1 MLLWLLATCLL
12 SAGHA
17 DGDLEAAWPFGDPN
31 YVVNLTAR
39 HQFAPYVNAVSSLY
53 CRQMGLQG
61 LTCISKLPDQC
72 MLWDTTCSGNRTE
85 ALDEFFNNTGTMN
98 QLVYVGREYW
108 DNHRKDNGIPPD
120 TNAKILS
127 WLRDPDC
134 RSSFFEWHTEH
145 PDQPTWTYTDRIDNA
160 DVLQTVD
167 WSSIATTS
175 VPYGCCDACEMIGG
189 DVDVWYWP
197 VAGANTDCLASV
209 GTTAA
214 STIDEHLIITD
225 ARGIG
230 GGWWNPQPNP
240 YVTSAPSSSNPALL
254 QSIIARGHALI
265 SAPANSS
272 ESQTIVSQNG
282 FTLWV

>member
-12 SAGHA
+12 SAGQA
-17 DGDLEAAWPFGDPN
+17 DGDLEAAWPFNNSDSD
-31 YVVNLTAR
+31 YVNLTKI
-39 HQFAPYVNAVSSLY
+39 HIFAPYVNAVSSLY

-72 MLWDTTCSGNRTE
+72 MLWDKSCSGNITE

-98 QLVYVGREYW
+98 ALVYTGDEYYPRHREET
-108 DNHRKDNGIPPD
+108 GIPPD

-127 WLRDPDC
+127 WMRDPDC

-145 PDQPTWTYTDRIDNA
+145 PDQPTWTYTDRIDNT
-160 DVLQTVD
+160 DVLQTMNWDSV
-167 WSSIATTS
+167 ATTS
-175 VPYGCCDACEMIGG
+175 VPYGCCDACNLIGG
-189 DVDVWYWP
+189 DVDVYFWP
-197 VAGANTDCLASV
+197 VAGANTDCVASI

-214 STIDEHLIITD
+214 STIDQKLIITD

-240 YVTSAPSSSNPALL
+240 YLPTSASSSSNSAPLD
-254 QSIIARGHALI
+254 SIIARGHALI
-265 SAPANSS
+265 SAPADSS
-272 ESQTIVSQNG
+272 ESLTIVSQNG
-282 FTLWV
+282 FTL

>member
-17 DGDLEAAWPFGDPN
+17 DGDLEAAWPFGSPD
-31 YVVNLTAR
+31 YVVNLTTR

-53 CRQMGLQG
+53 CRQMGLKG
-61 LTCISKLPDQC
+61 LTCKSKLPDQC
-72 MLWDTTCSGNRTE
+72 MLWDMSCSGNRTE
-85 ALDEFFNNTGTMN
+85 ALDEFFNTTGTMN
-98 QLVYVGREYW
+98 QLVYHGREYW
-108 DNHRKDNGIPPD
+108 DNHRKDDGIPPD
-120 TNAKILS
+120 TNAKILT
-127 WLRDPDC
+127 WMRDPDC

-160 DVLQTVD
+160 DVLQTLD

-175 VPYGCCDACEMIGG
+175 VPYGCCEACNLVGG

-214 STIDEHLIITD
+214 STIDQNLIITD

-240 YVTSAPSSSNPALL
+240 YLTSALSSSSNPALL
-254 QSIIARGHALI
+254 QSIIARGHTLI

-272 ESQTIVSQNG
+272 ESQTIVSQSG
-282 FTLWV
+282 FTL

>member
-1 MLLWLLATCLL
+1 MLLWLLTTCLL

-17 DGDLEAAWPFGDPN
+17 DGDLEAGWPFGDPD

-39 HQFAPYVNAVSSLY
+39 HQFAPYVNAVSSLH
-53 CRQMGLQG
+53 CRQIGLKG
-61 LTCISKLPDQC
+61 LTCKSKLPDQC
-72 MLWDTTCSGNRTE
+72 MLWNTSCSGNRTE
-85 ALDEFFNNTGTMN
+85 ALDDFFNNTGTMMH
-98 QLVYVGREYW
+98 LVYHAIEYW
-108 DNHRKDNGIPPD
+108 DNHRKDSGIPPD

-127 WLRDPDC
+127 WMRDPDC

-160 DVLQTVD
+160 DVLQTLD
-167 WSSIATTS
+167 WDSVATTS
-175 VPYGCCDACEMIGG
+175 VPYGCCDACNLIGG
-189 DVDVWYWP
+189 NVDVWYWP
-197 VAGANTDCLASV
+197 VIGANTDCLASV

-214 STIDEHLIITD
+214 STIDQNLIIPD
-225 ARGIG
+225 DRGG

-240 YVTSAPSSSNPALL
+240 YVTSASSSSNPALL

-272 ESQTIVSQNG
+272 EAQTIVSQYG
-282 FTLWV
+282 FTL